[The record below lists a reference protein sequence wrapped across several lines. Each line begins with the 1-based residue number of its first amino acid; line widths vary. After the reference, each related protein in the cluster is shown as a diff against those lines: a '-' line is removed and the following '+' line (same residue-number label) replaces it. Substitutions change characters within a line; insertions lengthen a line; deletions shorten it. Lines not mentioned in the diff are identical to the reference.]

1 MPDSKIL
8 TLDALILTLFVYLDS
23 FKGEKWLA
31 FHMEPFFSDEDK
43 NEQPFHLPR
52 VTNEQNDQ
60 RIVSGRFVCL
70 SIHFSITLS

>member
-1 MPDSKIL
+1 MPDSKNL
-8 TLDALILTLFVYLDS
+8 TLDAQIHTLFVSLVS
-23 FKGEKWLA
+23 FKGEEWIA
-31 FHMEPFFSDEDK
+31 FHKEPFFSDAD
-43 NEQPFHLPR
+43 EQPIQLPF